1 MIVVPVLR
9 RVERWRGEDEE
20 GQGWVTVTTSTGL
33 RGGKP
38 PLESPPA
45 AKRDG
50 NGNTIGLWGS
60 PFTGVA
66 GAVWSLRSS
75 LILREAFRSL
85 SAERHERKV
94 DGGGETR
101 RRKILSS
108 KPMEQGE
115 RGRDWETRVRKGRW
129 KTREAEEA
137 LGGPTG
143 AAWRTSRR
151 PTSPLSPTPFSVTFL
166 FLSVPSKRL
175 KEAILCVLFFLF
187 FFFFAS
193 PGFPLEVK
201 FLPRTFCTFRIEYRV
216 YIWEWKNGNTYI
228 YISTYV
234 EKERIENW
242 REVSLDTL

>member
-1 MIVVPVLR
+1 MWQPGSRFEREKTRALKASGERWMIVVPVLR

-101 RRKILSS
+101 RRWKILSS

-175 KEAILCVLFFLF
+175 KEAILFVLFFLF
-187 FFFFAS
+187 FFFFCVPWIS
-193 PGFPLEVK
+193 PGSKVSSSNVLHVSN
-201 FLPRTFCTFRIEYRV
+201 RV
-216 YIWEWKNGNTYI
+216 SSIHMGM
-228 YISTYV
+228 
-234 EKERIENW
+234 KE
-242 REVSLDTL
+242 